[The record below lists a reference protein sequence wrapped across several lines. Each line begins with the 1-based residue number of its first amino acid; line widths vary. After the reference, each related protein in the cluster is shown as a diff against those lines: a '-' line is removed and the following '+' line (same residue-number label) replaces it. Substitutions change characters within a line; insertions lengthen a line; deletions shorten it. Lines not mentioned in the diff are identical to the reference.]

1 MEIYIYSLRAELFKE
16 FLSILL
22 FKITSD
28 NDGEVQFTCVYVWTE
43 KAN

>member
-16 FLSILL
+16 FLSTSL
-22 FKITSD
+22 FKITTD